1 MRWRLA
7 CVTRSSGFL
16 NAASVYR
23 MTPERAIQNE
33 ICSYLRAR
41 GAFIFIHDSVGIFDP
56 RRGVFRRNTSPYRIR
71 GVADILGI
79 WQGRPLAIE
88 VKTKTGRVSPHQK
101 EFIQQWNAAGG
112 LGFVARSLE
121 DVKNELDRRKDA
133 L

>member
-1 MRWRLA
+1 
-7 CVTRSSGFL
+7 
-16 NAASVYR
+16 

-33 ICSYLRAR
+33 ICAWLKSR
-41 GAFIFIHDSVGIFDP
+41 GALCFIHDSVGIFDP

-71 GVADILGI
+71 GVADVLGI

-101 EFIQQWNAAGG
+101 EFLAMWTAAGG
-112 LGFVARSLE
+112 IGFVARSVE
-121 DVKNELDRRKDA
+121 DVKDELCRRQDA